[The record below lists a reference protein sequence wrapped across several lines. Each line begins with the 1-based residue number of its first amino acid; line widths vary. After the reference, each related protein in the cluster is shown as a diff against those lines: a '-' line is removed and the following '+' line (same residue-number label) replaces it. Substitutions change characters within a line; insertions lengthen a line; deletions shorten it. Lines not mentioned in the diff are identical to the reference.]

1 MSDLVYQNYN
11 NKCKGWVNPS
21 NALFGPQINSLT
33 GYQSPAGSN
42 TVVSIN
48 GSNFYSYSTISFG
61 TFNPTVYFINSN
73 ILQFYVP
80 NTLSSGSFPVQVFNA
95 SVGSNIVIYTID
107 NASGYWLLNSNGTI
121 INTNTFPLVAIK
133 SLTRGR
139 PITVTNTTT
148 PYVLIDTDNWI
159 ICNGDIG
166 VPPGDVIIS
175 LPTISA
181 YNGRE
186 IMLKNISNTRA
197 VLSASVNILS
207 LDTNSPT
214 NVILPAGYGWATL
227 VFDSIQNKWIIMQG
241 S

>member
-1 MSDLVYQNYN
+1 MSDLVYQNYS

-21 NALFGPQINSLT
+21 NLLFGPEINSLT

-48 GSNFYSYSTISFG
+48 GSNFFSYSTISFG

-95 SVGSNIVIYTID
+95 SVGSNVVIYTID
-107 NASGYWLLNSNGTI
+107 NASGYWLLNPNGII
-121 INTNTFPLVAIK
+121 INTNIFPLVAIK

-139 PITVTNTTT
+139 PITVTNTTS
-148 PYVLIDTDNWI
+148 PYVLTDTDNWI
-159 ICNGDIG
+159 ICNGDIDG
-166 VPPGDVIIS
+166 GDVNITLPDIS
-175 LPTISA
+175 R

-197 VLSASVNILS
+197 VLSSVFNILS
-207 LDTNSPT
+207 LNNNTITNI
-214 NVILPAGYGWATL
+214 ILPAGGYGWATL